1 VTPGRVGAVAVAA
14 VPCAWSVHG
23 VWISLTGGTLAP
35 TAFSTSGGLGDAA
48 LWALFAVV
56 PLTVVAAL
64 VGWGAA
70 SLLTRLT
77 VMLRTVP
84 PGASWERSVV
94 RLALS
99 FSAAS
104 LAVSGVLAFG

>member
-1 VTPGRVGAVAVAA
+1 
-14 VPCAWSVHG
+14 VHG
-23 VWISLTGGTLAP
+23 AWISLTGGTLAP
-35 TAFSTSGGLGDAA
+35 TAFSTSGGVGDAA

-56 PLTVVAAL
+56 PLTALAGL
-64 VGWGAA
+64 VGWAA
-70 SLLTRLT
+70 TSLLTRLT

-94 RLALS
+94 RFALS

-104 LAVSGVLAFG
+104 FAVCGLLAFG